1 MSATATI
8 RTFTSGAS
16 SAGEP
21 PAAKPARVPQQA
33 ASDTPASDTP
43 ASRPSVPG
51 TAASGTAPAPVPR
64 THLAPWLS
72 VSAALFAVAWG
83 GNEFTPLLVM
93 YRQLDQM
100 SALTVDILLGAYV
113 LGIVPALLVGGPLSD
128 RYGRRPLFLP
138 APLIAVA
145 GSALLAAGAASAPVL
160 FAGRVLSG
168 IALGL
173 VMAVGTSWVKEL
185 SDAPFDPAPV
195 EGRGASRAALALTIG
210 FALGAGVAAALAQFG
225 PSGAI
230 APYVVHIVITLA
242 SFVVLLRAPESRTR
256 PTEVRPLLM
265 DLRIPTAMH
274 RRFLLVVAPMAPWV
288 FGTAASAYAILPG
301 LMMAQAP
308 GFEIGVSGLLCVIA
322 LGCGVAV
329 QRFAAKIDTPRSARG
344 IGVALAVTVPAMLL
358 AAVAV
363 GLNSLAWA
371 FVAAA
376 VLGTAYGMLL
386 VGGLREIQRIAGP
399 DDLAGLTAVYYSLTY
414 VGFFIPAILAALG
427 TWLSY
432 STMFLAGAVIAA
444 LSVGVVALSWR
455 RHLPSA

>member
-1 MSATATI
+1 VSATATI
-8 RTFTSGAS
+8 RTGA
-16 SAGEP
+16 AGTGLP
-21 PAAKPARVPQQA
+21 RTGGHP
-33 ASDTPASDTP
+33 TP
-43 ASRPSVPG
+43 V
-51 TAASGTAPAPVPR
+51 APAGR
-64 THLAPWLS
+64 MRIAPWFS

-100 SALTVDILLGAYV
+100 SALTVNVLLGAYV

-145 GSALLAAGAASAPVL
+145 GSGLLAVGAASAPLL

-185 SDAPFDPAPV
+185 SEAPFDAAPV

-225 PSGAI
+225 PARAV

-242 SFVVLLRAPESRTR
+242 AFAVLVRAPESRTR
-256 PTEVRPLLM
+256 SAVSRPLRM

-301 LMMAQAP
+301 LMMSQAP
-308 GFEIGVSGLLCVIA
+308 GFEIGVSGLLCVVA

-329 QRFAAKIDTPRSARG
+329 QRFAARIDTPRSARG
-344 IGVALAVTVPAMLL
+344 IGVALTVTVPAMLL

-363 GLNSLAWA
+363 GLNSLPWA

-432 STMFLAGAVIAA
+432 STMFLAGAVIAL

>member
-1 MSATATI
+1 MTATI
-8 RTFTSGAS
+8 AVPTSI
-16 SAGEP
+16 
-21 PAAKPARVPQQA
+21 AARSRA
-33 ASDTPASDTP
+33 AI
-43 ASRPSVPG
+43 
-51 TAASGTAPAPVPR
+51 
-64 THLAPWLS
+64 APWLTVCS
-72 VSAALFAVAWG
+72 ALFAVAWG

-93 YRQLDQM
+93 YRQIDHM
-100 SALTVDILLGAYV
+100 SALTVNILLGAYV
-113 LGIVPALLVGGPLSD
+113 LGIIPALLLGGPLSD

-138 APLIAVA
+138 APLLAVA
-145 GSALLAAGAASAPVL
+145 GSGLIAVGASSAPVL
-160 FAGRVLSG
+160 FAGRILSG

-185 SDAPFDPAPV
+185 SQPPFDDRAA
-195 EGRGASRAALALTIG
+195 EGQGASRAALALTSG

-225 PSGAI
+225 PLQTAS
-230 APYVVHIVITLA
+230 PYIVHIAITLA
-242 SFVVLLRAPESRTR
+242 AFVILLRAPESRPR
-256 PTEVRPLLM
+256 RAVAGPLLD
-265 DLRIPTAMH
+265 DLKIPTAVH
-274 RRFLLVVAPMAPWV
+274 LRFLLVVVPMAPWV

-301 LMMAQAP
+301 LMMSQVP
-308 GFEIGVSGLLCVIA
+308 GFEIGISGLLCVVA

-329 QRFAAKIDTPRSARG
+329 QRFASKIDTPHSARG
-344 IGVALAVTVPAMLL
+344 IGVALTVTVPAMVL

-376 VLGTAYGMLL
+376 VLGAAYGLLL

-427 TWLSY
+427 AWLSY
-432 STMFLAGAVIAA
+432 STMFLAGAVIAL

-455 RHLPSA
+455 RHLPAA